1 MQQSV
6 GEISVSAKRI
16 YERGCQEK
24 QLPDGRR
31 SGQRCRGSQPL
42 YRYRKPLFRQS
53 AVKSCILIRRSF
65 RKLNSIRGG
74 MCRPWIYLRLEGYRC
89 FRSCEGG

>member
-1 MQQSV
+1 MKGDVKRNNSPMAGEADSV
-6 GEISVSAKRI
+6 
-16 YERGCQEK
+16 
-24 QLPDGRR
+24 
-31 SGQRCRGSQPL
+31 CRGSQPL
-42 YRYRKPLFRQS
+42 YHYRKPLFRQS